1 MCGDAPKPPSGEI
14 PGNPP
19 GGSSG
24 GTGLC
29 CACPANGTMNTNGHT
44 NYFTTSYPHSNLLT
58 NKGTIAIVRT
68 EEGGSVTI
76 KKTFSLAYTAGATE
90 AANKGTITSAITSAM
105 ATWQSNAASFRIQ
118 VEQPGCKVQKLT
130 IMYTSAIVASGA
142 DVAVSVDGTAAPAP
156 PAEGLR
162 SFVQGGTA
170 MTFYTNG
177 VGDIPWTMVHE
188 IGHTMGL
195 PDQYIFQLS
204 SATPAPTVTFKGA
217 SLPDKTE
224 TLPTSPIAS
233 ADPAKFNFDSDCVM
247 GRNGNNKY
255 PDYLFYWVA
264 IEVQKVF
271 KAAGVDAVVKVV
283 AP

>member
-1 MCGDAPKPPSGEI
+1 MCGDAPKPPSGGI

-19 GGSSG
+19 GGGAG

-29 CACPANGTMNTNGHT
+29 CSCPANGDMNSNGFGT
-44 NYFTTSYPHSNLLT
+44 YFSTDYPHSNLLT
-58 NKGTIAIVRT
+58 NKGKIAIVRT
-68 EEGGSVTI
+68 EEGGSVTV

-90 AANKGTITSAITSAM
+90 AAHKGTITSAITTAM
-105 ATWQSNAASFRIQ
+105 STWQTNAANFRIQ

-130 IMYTSAIVASGA
+130 MLYASAIVTTGA

-195 PDQYIFQLS
+195 PDEYIYDRPT
-204 SATPAPTVTFKGA
+204 ATKPKATFKGA
-217 SLPDKTE
+217 SLPDKVVE
-224 TLPTSPIAS
+224 LLNSGIVN
-233 ADPAKFNFDSDCVM
+233 ADPAKHNFDSDDVM

-255 PDYLFYWVA
+255 PEYLFYWIA
-264 IEVQKVF
+264 IEVDKVL
-271 KAAGVDAVVKVV
+271 KAAGVTAVVKVV
-283 AP
+283 AA

>member
-29 CACPANGTMNTNGHT
+29 CACPANGDMNSNGSGT
-44 NYFTTSYPHSNLLT
+44 YFSTDYPHSNTLT
-58 NKGTIAIVRT
+58 NKGKIAIVRT
-68 EEGGSVTI
+68 EEGGSVTVT
-76 KKTFSLAYTAGATE
+76 KTFSLSYTAGATE

-105 ATWQSNAASFRIQ
+105 STWQSEAANFRIQ
-118 VEQPGCKVQKLT
+118 VEQPGCKPQKLT
-130 IMYTSAIVASGA
+130 MLYASSIVASGA
-142 DVAVSVDGTAAPAP
+142 DVAVSVDGTPAPAP

-162 SFVQGGTA
+162 SFVSGGTS

-195 PDQYIFQLS
+195 PDEYTFDRP
-204 SATPAPTVTFKGA
+204 SATKPKVTFKGA
-217 SLPDKTE
+217 SLPDKVVE
-224 TLPTSPIAS
+224 LENSPIVN
-233 ADPAKFNFDSDCVM
+233 ADPAKHNFDSDDVM
-247 GRNGNNKY
+247 GRNGNTKY
-255 PDYLFYWVA
+255 PAYLFYWIA
-264 IEVQKVF
+264 IEVDKVL
-271 KAAGVDAVVKVV
+271 KAAGVTAVVKVV